1 MEYRGFLN
9 LSVLGDL
16 IAVPIVI
23 THKKLNIGA
32 EVVIKI
38 EYKFLNIC
46 ISISVNFSKSS
57 DYRFLSVSKGC
68 RPQKGP

>member
-9 LSVLGDL
+9 LSALGDL

-23 THKKLNIGA
+23 THKELNVGA

-38 EYKFLNIC
+38 EYKDNTYL
-46 ISISVNFSKSS
+46 
-57 DYRFLSVSKGC
+57 
-68 RPQKGP
+68 